1 MINVINILAIFAAFS
16 AQSHNDSAA
25 VQNQP
30 LAAAEKPVADKA
42 ETEQNAGGFDDPF
55 FSQDADIKDTHAD
68 TKWQDEQA
76 LAKQV
81 QQFVQKKSLLKQ
93 YRALFKHKFFKLTLK
108 ARGLASVQQV
118 NDTTDDGFAF
128 SQVRLVMR
136 GKLDQGFFYKGQFD
150 VSRSPALVDAILG
163 YEAFPFL
170 KLSIGRMKPA
180 FSREY
185 LTSRSRIDFADRAQV
200 VQVLAPARSQGLQVS
215 GSLLGEGLEY
225 TFGAFDAAAM
235 QQFDFACGLLY
246 SGRLVLNPLRT
257 RLMQQSL
264 NLSLGFSGSY
274 GRSEAKDFSEHQS
287 LRELADWSGERLVLG
302 TDGQFKI
309 AGLRLV
315 WEYIYGRLRS
325 SGAGQN
331 WVQVNGGYASL
342 IYALIPD
349 VLEMML
355 RYDALQ
361 TSLDPMLSQ
370 FAIVGLRVYATDFFR
385 VQLNY
390 AWGPQQ
396 GRNESWSPNQLRA
409 AFQFDL

>member
-1 MINVINILAIFAAFS
+1 MINIINILATISLAS
-16 AQSHNDSAA
+16 ANSAA
-25 VQNQP
+25 ASPALQHHAP
-30 LAAAEKPVADKA
+30 TPADKGEVQSA
-42 ETEQNAGGFDDPF
+42 EDGFNDPF
-55 FSQDADIKDTHAD
+55 FSQNADINDTQADTH
-68 TKWQDEQA
+68 WQNEQE

-81 QQFVQKKSLLKQ
+81 QQFVKKKSLLKQ
-93 YRALFKHKFFKLTLK
+93 YRAMVKHKSFKLTLK
-108 ARGLASVQQV
+108 ARGLATVQQI
-118 NDTTDDGFAF
+118 NDTSDDGFSF

-136 GKLDQGFFYKGQFD
+136 GQLDDGFSYKGQID
-150 VSRSPALVDAILG
+150 VSRSPALIDAILT
-163 YEAFPFL
+163 YAAFPFL
-170 KLSIGRMKPA
+170 KFSIGRMKPP

-185 LTSRSRIDFADRAQV
+185 LTTRSRIDFADRAQV
-200 VQVLAPARSQGLQVS
+200 VQLLSPDHSQGLRIS

-225 TFGAFDAAAM
+225 ALGAYHAPAM
-235 QQFDFACGLLY
+235 QQMDFGRSLLY

-257 RLMQQSL
+257 RIMQQDV

-274 GRSEAKDFSEHQS
+274 GRSEAKDFSDHLS
-287 LRELADWSGERLVLG
+287 LHELADWSGERMLIG
-302 TDGQFKI
+302 ADGQFKF
-309 AGLRLV
+309 AELRLV

-325 SGAGQN
+325 TPQQAH
-331 WVQVNGGYASL
+331 WVQVNGAYASL
-342 IYALIPD
+342 IYTLLPER
-349 VLEMML
+349 LEMML